1 MLLFFILMLPLVQQR
16 SAFAHDIWLH
26 AERYRLEKGDTL
38 IVSQLLGAELE
49 TDLLRPETTQELPV
63 LRDMTPRF
71 ALITAQ
77 GSVNLLAE
85 LPDMRTQP
93 VVQPV
98 LERKV
103 DFDGLALV
111 TMEHAIIYTEFTSKE
126 FLEYLDHEEFDREK
140 FEEHMGST
148 PFQTE
153 GYQRTL
159 KCLVRVGEATGRAT
173 ATEVYKQVLGQ
184 TIEILLL
191 QNPYRLDPGDDLEVR
206 VLFDGEPLPGRLVNA
221 YNSDGSGSV
230 FKHRARTNADGI
242 ARFNLER
249 AGRWLL
255 RLVHL
260 VPCSGRSEVDC
271 EDAAWESYWTA
282 YSFELD

>member
-1 MLLFFILMLPLVQQR
+1 MLLFFILVLPLVQQR
-16 SAFAHDIWLH
+16 PAFAHDIWLH

-38 IVSQLLGAELE
+38 IVRQLLGAELD

-85 LPDMRTQP
+85 LPNMRTQP
-93 VVQPV
+93 EVKPV
-98 LERKV
+98 LKRKL

-126 FLEYLDHEEFDREK
+126 FLEYLDHEEFDRQK

-159 KCLVRVGEATGRAT
+159 KCLVRVGQATGTAK

-206 VLFDGEPLPGRLVNA
+206 VLLDGEPLPGRFVNA
-221 YNSDGSGSV
+221 YNSDGKGSV
-230 FKHRARTNADGI
+230 FKHRARTNAEGM
-242 ARFNLER
+242 ARFNLDR
-249 AGRWLL
+249 GGLWLL

-260 VPCSGRSEVDC
+260 VPCSGRSRVDC
-271 EDAAWESYWTA
+271 EDAAWESYWSS